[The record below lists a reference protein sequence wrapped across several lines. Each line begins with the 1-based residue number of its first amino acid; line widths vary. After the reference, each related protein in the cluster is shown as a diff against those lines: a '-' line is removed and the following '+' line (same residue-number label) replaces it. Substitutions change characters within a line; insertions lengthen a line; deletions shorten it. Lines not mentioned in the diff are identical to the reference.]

1 MDLRQHISC
10 ARSSPNPSMRPFMNG
25 SSKLMAHDVAKDDTR
40 ESVEGSQGSSRSSG
54 MGATLRGGS
63 GRGSVI
69 VDDLMR
75 YSSLE
80 R

>member
-1 MDLRQHISC
+1 
-10 ARSSPNPSMRPFMNG
+10 MNG

-40 ESVEGSQGSSRSSG
+40 ESVEGSHGSSWSSSSKG
-54 MGATLRGGS
+54 STLRGGS
-63 GRGSVI
+63 GSGSVI

-80 R
+80 G